1 VPAGRTLNIAV
12 GGLFANMA
20 GNHTF
25 LRENIL
31 MNDNV
36 LQNAHDFKVGCGST
50 LRIELVAEASRVKTS
65 ADVLEYRLR
74 RSSRA
79 CRPASSRTR

>member
-1 VPAGRTLNIAV
+1 LFSSRGVPAGRTLNIVV

-50 LRIELVAEASRVKTS
+50 APFS
-65 ADVLEYRLR
+65 D
-74 RSSRA
+74 
-79 CRPASSRTR
+79 RT